1 MINRENFLQPETR
14 DGVEVTAEMKA
25 VWKVLLDI
33 LEEFIR
39 VCERYNLKYC
49 LDGGTMLGAVR
60 HKGFI
65 PWDDDIDVSLPR
77 SDFNKFLEIAKNEL
91 SSKYFLQYGTT
102 DPEHYQAYACIRDN
116 KTSAIDLAWVRAG
129 KRHSMGVGIDI
140 FPFDYIPE
148 RTSDMKWEM
157 WWNKQ
162 IFRVYVFVFS
172 RKLRGWR
179 KWLLRP
185 CFIIIYKIIGNSRL
199 IRWRDAN
206 FASYTEA
213 KATRYGN
220 LAFQVG
226 NERGFFRKHVFRD
239 RIKVSFEYIEA
250 YIPVGYDEYLTQLY
264 GKNWRTPIR
273 GLGSHE
279 SLIVDSKQS
288 YKKLLVNRFDYK
300 REWVE
305 NLP

>member
-39 VCERYNLKYC
+39 ICEKYNLKYC
-49 LDGGTMLGAVR
+49 LDGGTILGAVR

-65 PWDDDIDVSLPR
+65 PWDDDIDVSLSR
-77 SDFNKFLEIAKNEL
+77 SDFNRFLEIAKNEL
-91 SSKYFLQYGTT
+91 SPKYFLQYGTT
-102 DPEHYQAYACIRDN
+102 DPEHYQAFACVRDN

-148 RTSDMKWEM
+148 RLSDMKWKM

-162 IFRVYVFVFS
+162 ISRVYGFAFS
-172 RKLRGWR
+172 RNLRGWR

-185 CFIIIYKIIGNSRL
+185 CFILIYKIVGNNRL
-199 IRWRDAN
+199 IKWRDAN
-206 FASYTEA
+206 FASYTEE

-220 LAFQVG
+220 LVFQVG
-226 NERGFFRKHVFRD
+226 NERGFFRKHVFSD
-239 RIKVSFEYIEA
+239 RIKVSFEHIEA
-250 YIPVGYDEYLTQLY
+250 YVPVGYDEYLTQLY

-273 GLGSHE
+273 GQGSHE
-279 SLIVDSKQS
+279 SLIIDSKQS

>member
-1 MINRENFLQPETR
+1 MITRENFLQTETR
-14 DGVEVTAEMKA
+14 EGIEVPAEMKA
-25 VWKVLLDI
+25 TWKVLLDI

-39 VCERYNLKYC
+39 ICEKYNLKYC

-77 SDFNKFLEIAKNEL
+77 VDFNRFLEIAKCEL
-91 SSKYFLQYGTT
+91 NPKFFLQYGTT
-102 DPEHYQAYACIRDN
+102 DPEHYQAFACIRDN
-116 KTSAIDLAWVRAG
+116 QTSAIDMCWVRGG
-129 KRHSMGVGIDI
+129 KRHSMGIGIDI

-148 RTSDMKWEM
+148 RTSDMKWKM

-179 KWLLRP
+179 KWMLRP
-185 CFIIIYKIIGNSRL
+185 CFILIYKIIGNSRL

-239 RIKVSFEYIEA
+239 RKKVRFEYIEA
-250 YIPVGYDEYLTQLY
+250 YVPIGYDEYLTQLY

-273 GLGSHE
+273 GLGSHG
-279 SLIVDSKQS
+279 SLIIDSKQS
-288 YKKLLVNRFDYK
+288 YKNLLVDRFGYK

>member
-1 MINRENFLQPETR
+1 
-14 DGVEVTAEMKA
+14 
-25 VWKVLLDI
+25 LLDI

-39 VCERYNLKYC
+39 ICEKYNLKYC

-91 SSKYFLQYGTT
+91 NSKYFLQYGTT
-102 DPEHYQAYACIRDN
+102 DSEHYQAYACIRDN
-116 KTSAIDLAWVRAG
+116 QTSAIDMCWIRGG
-129 KRHSMGVGIDI
+129 KRYSMGIGIDI

-148 RTSDMKWEM
+148 RILDMKWNIWRVE
-157 WWNKQ
+157 Q
-162 IFRVYVFVFS
+162 IFRVYNYVFS
-172 RKLRGWR
+172 RKLRGIR
-179 KWLLRP
+179 KLLLRP
-185 CFIIIYKIIGNSRL
+185 CFILIYKIVGNNRL

-206 FASYTEA
+206 FASYTEE

-220 LAFQVG
+220 LVFQVG

-279 SLIVDSKQS
+279 SLIIDSKQS